1 VTLNLGFDFSIV
13 GPDLQLWGYC
23 LFQNLILDSAQ
34 LMRKYNIYFFPRFM
48 KSSTMTRNNA
58 TPISLDCTDLVLSQA
73 EMTDGIITTIR
84 LEEII
89 SAIATAN
96 PYSSKEGKP
105 DPNPNCND
113 VLTRWYNLVHAV
125 TATSDE
131 HCIQHFVEKLNGLA
145 LITDWAHTAQTLGN
159 DVTIAEGNEGHPEK
173 LIISL
178 LNLLNRLRMET
189 YMLSDGGILS
199 VLKELG
205 MSKSSIIREMS
216 LALQDKWRPAKVSAG
231 SNYNLTKS
239 TIAETSESVK
249 DEPKKTNHNVSGSPL
264 KGVVQEEE
272 KEEEAEEQM
281 NNPSDPIS
289 PAYSS
294 DSGSVPDRKAA
305 ASPTEKEKKVE
316 TVYDDD
322 MDALEIARQVAIQVE
337 EEVVQYRETLCSSPE
352 EETQP
357 AEVDLPLNESIEVKI
372 DQNAVDQTRSIP
384 PFREEDSV
392 LTTGTLNEGAV
403 KASKTD
409 GSGLDL
415 NENLCVDYETTPE
428 LIHVSASK
436 GVPPSSSIP
445 VTSCRFGA
453 GIAAGWTGTAA
464 ATSAFR
470 AASPRSGI
478 HLSADRS
485 STGTPIADSMGLKR
499 SSSCL
504 EFDLNVAEINT
515 AEVILPPSGDSS
527 TEVSS
532 ERAKRLR
539 LDLNCANEDEVVEP
553 ILTRLP
559 QKPMLS
565 HVFQDHGHSSAS
577 SSSLLNQ
584 AKFDFDL
591 NDDPSSRK
599 DEGQNDNS
607 VKLMGWNMTGGNVP
621 RNQTTP
627 PMFHSFLGP
636 NAAPSQFGSLSG
648 PTNLYHSHMLPS
660 SSYGYQYNAVPQVWF
675 GQPSTSYAVPRHLVP
690 QMLGPISENG
700 PSVGLSLMSGD
711 RSNLFRSGLDLN
723 ASTGSMEATS
733 REVVGFR
740 QFFVQNHSGLVQ
752 EPVINSTAQPAVQ
765 TPGNGVRW
773 REQERERETFSYGF
787 KQLI

>member
-1 VTLNLGFDFSIV
+1 MMAS
-13 GPDLQLWGYC
+13 
-23 LFQNLILDSAQ
+23 
-34 LMRKYNIYFFPRFM
+34 
-48 KSSTMTRNNA
+48 NNA

-73 EMTDGIITTIR
+73 EMTDGITTTNR

-113 VLTRWYNLVHAV
+113 VPTNWYSLVHAV

-131 HCIQHFVEKLNGLA
+131 DCIQHFVEKLNGLT
-145 LITDWAHTAQTLGN
+145 LIMNWAHMAQKLGN
-159 DVTIAEGNEGHPEK
+159 EVTIADGNEGPSDK

-178 LNLLNRLRMET
+178 LNLFNRLRMET
-189 YMLSDGGILS
+189 YMQSDGGILS

-205 MSKSSIIREMS
+205 MSKSSIIKEMA
-216 LALQDKWRPAKVSAG
+216 LALHDKWRPAKSGAS

-249 DEPKKTNHNVSGSPL
+249 DERKKTNHNGSGSPV
-264 KGVVQEEE
+264 KGEMVEEEE

-294 DSGSVPDRKAA
+294 DSGSMPDTKSVV
-305 ASPTEKEKKVE
+305 SPTEKEKK
-316 TVYDDD
+316 TGRVYDDD
-322 MDALEIARQVAIQVE
+322 MDALEIACQVAIQVE

-352 EETQP
+352 EEAQP

-372 DQNAVDQTRSIP
+372 DQNAVDQACSIP
-384 PFREEDSV
+384 PFREEGSD
-392 LTTGTLNEGAV
+392 LTTGTHKEGSV
-403 KASKTD
+403 KASKAD
-409 GSGLDL
+409 GFGLDL

-428 LIHVSASK
+428 LIHVAASK
-436 GVPPSSSIP
+436 GVPPSSPIP
-445 VTSCRFGA
+445 ISSCRFGA
-453 GIAAGWTGTAA
+453 GTAAGWTGTAA

-470 AASPRSGI
+470 PASPRSGV
-478 HLSADRS
+478 HPSADRS
-485 STGTPIADSMGLKR
+485 STGTPIADSVGQKKR

-504 EFDLNVAEINT
+504 EFDLNVAETNT
-515 AEVILPPSGDSS
+515 AEVTLPPSGDSS

-532 ERAKRLR
+532 EGAKRLR
-539 LDLNCANEDEVVEP
+539 LDLNCTNEDEVVEP
-553 ILTRLP
+553 ILTQLP
-559 QKPMLS
+559 QKPVLS
-565 HVFQDHGHSSAS
+565 HVFRDHGHSAS
-577 SSSLLNQ
+577 SSSLRNQ

-607 VKLMGWNMTGGNVP
+607 VKLMGWNMTGGTVP
-621 RNQTTP
+621 RNQAI

-636 NAAPSQFGSLSG
+636 NAAPSQVGLLSG

-660 SSYGYQYNAVPQVWF
+660 SSYGYQYNAAPQVWF
-675 GQPSTSYAVPRHLVP
+675 GQPNMSYAVPPHLAP
-690 QMLGPISENG
+690 QMLGPENA
-700 PSVGLSLMSGD
+700 PSIGLSLIPGD
-711 RSNLFRSGLDLN
+711 RSNFFRPSLDLN
-723 ASTGSMEATS
+723 ASTGSMEATN
-733 REVVGFR
+733 REVAGFR
-740 QFFVQNHSGLVQ
+740 QFFVQNHSGYK
-752 EPVINSTAQPAVQ
+752 S
-765 TPGNGVRW
+765 
-773 REQERERETFSYGF
+773 
-787 KQLI
+787 QL